1 MEVQADRKL
10 TLTHECICRDARIYL
25 FLKAS
30 IPLALFTFFLTP
42 FLLSLIAALDG
53 SESLIW
59 TLFLPLEIV
68 PLLFTL
74 PTVGKW
80 IRVKQKKYVI
90 VQDMLLDA
98 DKYGRRQRDPC
109 PYYLSFRHYGKYQLR
124 YPPCNRWADL
134 AVEDTCYL
142 VGYLRKSGRFC
153 LLYVYNTRDYEM
165 NGGAL

>member
-10 TLTHECICRDARIYL
+10 TLTHERICRDMRTY
-25 FLKAS
+25 FLLRLS
-30 IPLALFTFFLTP
+30 LPFFVFTFFLTP

-68 PLLFTL
+68 PLLFAL

-98 DKYGRRQRDPC
+98 DKYSRRQRDPC
-109 PYYLSFRHYGKYQLR
+109 PYYLSFRHYGKYQLG
-124 YPPCNRWADL
+124 YPPCNRWDAL
-134 AVEDTCYL
+134 VVGEACYL
-142 VGYLRKSGRFC
+142 VGYPRKNGRFC

-165 NGGAL
+165 KGGAL

>member
-10 TLTHECICRDARIYL
+10 TLTHERICRDMRTY
-25 FLKAS
+25 FLLRLS
-30 IPLALFTFFLTP
+30 LPFFVFTFFLTP

-98 DKYGRRQRDPC
+98 DKYGHRQKTSFPF
-109 PYYLSFRHYGKYQLR
+109 YLSLREHGKYQFS
-124 YPPCNRWADL
+124 YPPCNQWADL

-142 VGYLRKSGRFC
+142 VGYPRKNGRFC

>member
-1 MEVQADRKL
+1 L
-10 TLTHECICRDARIYL
+10 TLFI
-25 FLKAS
+25 
-30 IPLALFTFFLTP
+30 FFLIP
-42 FLLSLIAALDG
+42 FLFSLIAALDG
-53 SESLIW
+53 SGSLIW

-98 DKYGRRQRDPC
+98 DKCSRHKNDPC

-124 YPPCNRWADL
+124 YPPCNRWTDL

-153 LLYVYNTRDYEM
+153 LLYLYNTKSYDYKKGEPS
-165 NGGAL
+165 